1 MTNCT
6 NCEVLEDAI
15 LALKEEVKR
24 YRNHKNT
31 LVKQVD
37 ELKQK
42 LQEEKNM
49 LQNTFHGMK
58 NQIETLEKQNE
69 ILKNQLYHLK
79 KYISGDVPK

>member
-15 LALKEEVKR
+15 LSLKEEVKR

-58 NQIETLEKQNE
+58 SQIEELEKQNE